1 MQARDMLRLARFNY
15 CWVGLAVIVLF
26 FSLSLGPF
34 ASGENFIVIIR
45 SVSVTGLYAL
55 GNSFVFLGAGVD
67 VSVIGIGAATAMVN
81 ARLFHTSGISSE
93 GAFVIAMAF
102 AAGCGLLNGFLV
114 TKVRIAPFIATLASG
129 SFFAGVTERVSGGSS
144 IFDLGEQAEPP
155 DRFFAAFGRGFIG
168 AVPIQVFIFLGAAL
182 VSILVLN
189 FTIFGRHLY
198 AAGANPRAARLS
210 GVNVDRILMVTYL
223 LSGLVSGMAGLIRS
237 SDKGIADRTGATIF
251 TQGPGLLDSIGAVLI
266 GGTALSGGVG
276 TVQGTIAGSMILGVL
291 SNGLFLYAAPNWAKL
306 LSNGAVV
313 IGAVGIGAFLS
324 SRLILQAGSIPER
337 LAELREWAG
346 VLWRRPARP

>member
-1 MQARDMLRLARFNY
+1 MLRLARFNY
-15 CWVGLAVIVLF
+15 CWVGLAVLVLF

-168 AVPIQVFIFLGAAL
+168 AVPVQVFIFLGAAL

-210 GVNVDRILMVTYL
+210 GVNVDRILLVTYL

-251 TQGPGLLDSIGAVLI
+251 TQGSRYK
-266 GGTALSGGVG
+266 
-276 TVQGTIAGSMILGVL
+276 
-291 SNGLFLYAAPNWAKL
+291 F
-306 LSNGAVV
+306 
-313 IGAVGIGAFLS
+313 S
-324 SRLILQAGSIPER
+324 SS
-337 LAELREWAG
+337 
-346 VLWRRPARP
+346 

>member
-1 MQARDMLRLARFNY
+1 LRLARFNY
-15 CWVGLAVIVLF
+15 CWLGLAVLVLF
-26 FSLSLGPF
+26 FSLTQSPF
-34 ASGENFIVIIR
+34 ATGENFIVIIR

-81 ARLFHTSGISSE
+81 ARLFHTDGVSSQ
-93 GAFVIAMAF
+93 GALALAF
-102 AAGCGLLNGFLV
+102 LFCGGCGLLNGLLV
-114 TKVRIAPFIATLASG
+114 TKIRIAPFIATLASG
-129 SFFAGVTERVSGGSS
+129 SFFAGITERVSGGNS

-155 DRFFAAFGRGFIG
+155 DYFFASLGRGFVG

-182 VSILVLN
+182 ASILLLN

-210 GVNVDRILMVTYL
+210 GVNVDRILVATYII
-223 LSGLVSGMAGLIRS
+223 SGMVSGMAGLIRS

-266 GGTALSGGVG
+266 GGTALRGGIG
-276 TVQGTIAGSMILGVL
+276 TIQGTIGGSMILGVL
-291 SNGLFLYAAPNWAKL
+291 KNGLFLYAAPNWAKL

-324 SRLILQAGSIPER
+324 SQIVLQMTSVPELMAQIRERAGI
-337 LAELREWAG
+337 
-346 VLWRRPARP
+346 LWRRPARP